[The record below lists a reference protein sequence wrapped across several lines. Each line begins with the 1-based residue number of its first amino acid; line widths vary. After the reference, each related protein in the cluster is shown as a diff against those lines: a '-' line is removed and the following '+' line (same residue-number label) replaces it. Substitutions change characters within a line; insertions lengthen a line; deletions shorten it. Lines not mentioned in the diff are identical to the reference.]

1 MHLTPTEITFLADSF
16 ARTNPMSPFVN
27 NKQKLDGTEAAS
39 LEEKGVFKDG
49 KLTEEAAR
57 LLLPLS
63 APERCARMIVQKS
76 FAMLEKYTYLSAEKL
91 TLAESNGGGLVI
103 TPLEGDSQPVID
115 VLSDFVSGAGI
126 KNADIHL
133 SLPAPATLLLL
144 ACIDLC
150 RIRAIGAYT
159 NGQGVDLHFSQEEVV
174 TQLTSPFINGL
185 VYGLAGNC
193 GVEMPQAESLPALM
207 ALLEEKGCIRP
218 AEAEGR
224 WQLTSDLLLFARNFL
239 LYDSL
244 VLLEA
249 FEMTGENRM
258 GASLE
263 LVFCA
268 GMYDNISF
276 SMSPEGFE
284 IETLSGADLRARIKE
299 TLDCPSFR
307 G

>member
-1 MHLTPTEITFLADSF
+1 MHLSPTEITFLADSF
-16 ARTNPMSPFVN
+16 AKTNPMSPFVN
-27 NKQKLDGTEAAS
+27 NKQEPTGTEAQT
-39 LEEKGVFKDG
+39 LEEKGIFKDG

-63 APERCARMIVQKS
+63 APERCSRMIVQKP
-76 FAMLEKYTYLSAEKL
+76 FAMLEKYTYLSGEKL
-91 TLAESNGGGLVI
+91 TLAESNGNGLVI
-103 TPLEGDSQPVID
+103 TPLEGDAQPIID
-115 VLSDFVSGAGI
+115 VLSDFVSGANI
-126 KNADIHL
+126 KNADFRLTL
-133 SLPAPATLLLL
+133 SAPATLLLL

-150 RIRAIGAYT
+150 RSRAIQAYMS
-159 NGQGVDLHFSQEEVV
+159 GESVDMHFSQEEVI
-174 TQLTSPFINGL
+174 TQLTSHFINGL

-193 GVEMPQAESLPALM
+193 GIEMPHVETLPGLM
-207 ALLEEKGCIRP
+207 ALLEEKGCIKA
-218 AEAEGR
+218 AEVDGR
-224 WQLTSDLLLFARNFL
+224 WQLTPNFMLFARNFL
-239 LYDSL
+239 FYDSL

-249 FEMTGENRM
+249 FELTGENRM

-299 TLDCPSFR
+299 TLDCPSFTA
-307 G
+307 

>member
-16 ARTNPMSPFVN
+16 AKTNPMSPFVN
-27 NKQKLDGTEAAS
+27 NKKELTGTEAQT
-39 LEEKGVFKDG
+39 LEEKGIFSGG

-63 APERCARMIVQKS
+63 APERCARMIVQKP
-76 FAMLEKYTYLSAEKL
+76 FAMLEKYTYSSAEKL
-91 TLAESNGGGLVI
+91 TLAESNGNGLVI
-103 TPLEGDSQPVID
+103 TPLEGDAQPVLD
-115 VLSDFVSGAGI
+115 VMDDFLSGASI
-126 KNADIHL
+126 KNVDLHL
-133 SLPAPATLLLL
+133 TLSASATLMLL

-150 RIRAIGAYT
+150 RSRVMNAYLT
-159 NGQGVDLHFSQEEVV
+159 GQSVDLHFSQNEVIE
-174 TQLTSPFINGL
+174 QLTSRFINGL

-193 GVEMPQAESLPALM
+193 GVEMPQAETLPGLLAM
-207 ALLEEKGCIRP
+207 LEEKGCIQP
-218 AEAEGR
+218 AEAEGK
-224 WQLTSDLLLFARNFL
+224 WQLASDYMLFARNFL

-249 FEMTGENRM
+249 FELTGENRM
-258 GASLE
+258 GASME

-299 TLDCPSFR
+299 TLDCPSFAQ
-307 G
+307 